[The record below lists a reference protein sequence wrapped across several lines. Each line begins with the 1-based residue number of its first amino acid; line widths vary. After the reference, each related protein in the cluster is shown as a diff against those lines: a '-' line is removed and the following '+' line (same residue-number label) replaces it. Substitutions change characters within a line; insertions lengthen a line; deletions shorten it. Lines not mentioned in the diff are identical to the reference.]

1 MIGAWPV
8 LSCAGLSKRGSRL
21 APRAPSAIV
30 PHMNYLA
37 AIVGGLIFVIIV
49 KVFFSRQDGS

>member
-1 MIGAWPV
+1 M
-8 LSCAGLSKRGSRL
+8 
-21 APRAPSAIV
+21 V

-49 KVFFSRQDGS
+49 KIFFSRQDGS

>member
-1 MIGAWPV
+1 MMGAWPV
-8 LSCAGLSKRGSRL
+8 LSCTGLPKRGSRL
-21 APRAPSAIV
+21 APRTPSAIV

-49 KVFFSRQDGS
+49 KVFFSRENGS